1 MQSNKILI
9 IIDAQNDF
17 ISGVLGS
24 TEAKIARNNICEFL
38 KGHLNDYSQIFMT
51 RDCHY
56 RNYLDT
62 NEGKY
67 LPIEHC
73 KVDTEGWQFDDK
85 ILNLINEDTVEI
97 ISKHTFGFYDWEF
110 KINYYQPK
118 EIDIMGFCTD
128 ICVITNALI
137 LKTLYPEIKINVYAN
152 CCAGSNISN
161 HDSALDVMRACQ
173 IEVI

>member
-1 MQSNKILI
+1 MESNKILI

-24 TEAKIARNNICEFL
+24 TEAKIARDNICEFL
-38 KGHLNDYSQIFMT
+38 KEHLNNYTQIFMT

-56 RNYLDT
+56 IDYLET
-62 NEGKY
+62 NEGRH

-73 KVDTEGWQFDDK
+73 KVNTEGWQFDDK
-85 ILNLINEDTVEI
+85 IFNLIDKDAVEI
-97 ISKHTFGFYDWEF
+97 ITKETFGYFWEF
-110 KINYYQPK
+110 KINPHDFI

-137 LKTLYPEIKINVYAN
+137 LKTLCPEAKINVYAN
-152 CCAGSNISN
+152 CCAGSNVGN
-161 HDSALDVMRACQ
+161 HASALDVMRACQ